1 MQVICVG
8 LLLLSVTWA
17 APTFQPQTEKTKQG
31 CGEEQ
36 RITYKG
42 DHEKHGYYAFKYVY
56 TSPGKKNATDIQQEE
71 KNKDDIVLHHL
82 EKRRREE
89 PSPKENIVREREKN
103 VSLSEASENN
113 QSSKSPNH
121 FANRQTPNEDYSIRN
136 KENVHDDLKMSV
148 YSKSPGDKGADDRDD
163 AISKLHEQEEY
174 STALI
179 RKNLQYMMGPVTAI
193 KLLGEENKK
202 SKPRNVLNKIPA
214 GVNYAKA
221 PSKGKKNPQRDA
233 QAQKSPIK
241 TKSSPDTQQIPNYL
255 KHLSKVKKIP
265 SDFEGSGYADFQ
277 ERGDNDISSFS
288 GDGQP
293 FKDIPGKGEAIGPDL
308 EGMDI
313 QTGGSGPGE
322 AEAVTPDTRG
332 PGYNEIPEREENGD
346 YAIGTGDP
354 TAKEPDAVDI
364 SLVEGGNDI
373 RGSTN
378 FQELPGKEG
387 NRVDAG
393 SQNAHQGKV
402 EFHYPHT
409 PSKGTRKGGSSDI
422 TGSTHYNEIPKNGK
436 GSTRK
441 GTEHSTRNQGAVN
454 EKQRYSS
461 KGQSQDRLIPSR
473 GLCNEVQ
480 NEIGPHYGPN
490 NERDLTHS
498 RRHHDVPHGPNNS
511 VRNNGIPQRKGSRG
525 HRGPHSYRRFSSRR
539 KDDSSESSDSGS
551 SSESDGD

>member
-36 RITYKG
+36 R
-42 DHEKHGYYAFKYVY
+42 
-56 TSPGKKNATDIQQEE
+56 QEE